1 MALSLTA
8 SGVGARPSWGRLLFT
23 CALCLEA
30 VPKAIDMPELLRH
43 AEGSG
48 ALGLTLALGLVAL
61 ALRWCWR
68 DDARAGWAVVA
79 LFGVAWLIE
88 RVSAEGHQG
97 VRHGSLL
104 PVSAL
109 IGTLAAPRLTQRP
122 SAALSQE
129 AAWGAVAAVYTLA
142 GLSKV
147 LGSGLAWFSP
157 SNLGLLIL
165 ERAADAP
172 APLMDLRLAAAG
184 SPTLCVALATGALV
198 AELGGAL
205 LLWPKARPFVA
216 LALIFTH
223 VGIAVLMGY
232 VYASWALVLIA
243 LTWGRLGQDPS
254 PSAPP
259 G

>member
-1 MALSLTA
+1 MALSLPA
-8 SGVGARPSWGRLLFT
+8 LGARPPWGRVAFAL
-23 CALCLEA
+23 ALCLEA

-48 ALGLTLALGLVAL
+48 ALGLALALALVAL
-61 ALRWCWR
+61 TLRWCWR
-68 DDARAGWAVVA
+68 EDDRAGWAVVA
-79 LFGVAWLIE
+79 LFGVAWIIE

-109 IGTLAAPRLTQRP
+109 IATLVTPRLIGRR
-122 SAALSQE
+122 SAELTQE

-147 LGSGLAWFSP
+147 LGSGLGWFAP

-172 APLMDLRLAAAG
+172 EPLMGLRLAVAG
-184 SPTLCVALATGALV
+184 SPALCVALAAGALI
-198 AELGGAL
+198 AELGGVL
-205 LLWPKARPFVA
+205 LLWPRARPFVA
-216 LALIFTH
+216 LALVFTH
-223 VGIAVLMGY
+223 VGIAALMGY
-232 VYASWALVLIA
+232 VYASWAIVLIT
-243 LTWGRLGQDPS
+243 LTWGRLARDP
-254 PSAPP
+254 APEAP
-259 G
+259 LG

>member
-1 MALSLTA
+1 
-8 SGVGARPSWGRLLFT
+8 
-23 CALCLEA
+23 LCLEA
-30 VPKAIDMPELLRH
+30 VPKAIDMPELLHH
-43 AEGSG
+43 AQGSG
-48 ALGLTLALGLVAL
+48 ALGLGLAL
-61 ALRWCWR
+61 ALVACVGRWCWR
-68 DDARAGWAVVA
+68 DDARAGWAVVG
-79 LFGVAWLIE
+79 LFGLCWLIE

-109 IGTLAAPRLTQRP
+109 IALLAAPHLTPRR
-122 SAALSQE
+122 SAALGQQ

-147 LGSGLAWFSP
+147 LGSGLGWFSS

-172 APLMDLRLAAAG
+172 EPLTSLRLAVAG
-184 SPTLCVALATGALV
+184 SPALCVALATGALL
-198 AELGGAL
+198 AELGGVL

-216 LALIFTH
+216 LALVFTH
-223 VGIAVLMGY
+223 LGIAALMGY
-232 VYASWALVLIA
+232 VYASWAVVLLA
-243 LTWGRLGQDPS
+243 LTWGRLAQDPS
-254 PSAPP
+254 PEARL